1 MVSKWK
7 PHLVLMDMAMPVID
21 GYEAT
26 RKIKA
31 SPDIRNTAIVAV
43 TASAFEEDKQRILA
57 AGADGYLS
65 KPFKDAEL
73 FETIGRL
80 TGAEY
85 LYEEPG
91 GGENVIETAGDNALM
106 RKTIAALTTDLVNQM
121 RAAVES
127 ADIDLLNEL
136 TLQLVTEQPLLAK
149 QIQEMATRYQYEALT
164 ELFSSRG

>member
-1 MVSKWK
+1 
-7 PHLVLMDMAMPVID
+7 MAMPVMD

-43 TASAFEEDKQRILA
+43 TASAFEEDKQRILD
-57 AGADGYLS
+57 AGADDYLS

-80 TGAEY
+80 TGAKY
-85 LYEEPG
+85 LYEEALNA
-91 GGENVIETAGDNALM
+91 EKEKVSATADDKVLM
-106 RKTIAALTTDLVNQM
+106 HKTVTTLPLDLVNQM

-127 ADIDLLNEL
+127 ADLDQLNEL
-136 TLQLVTEQPLLAK
+136 ALQLATQQPLLAT
-149 QIQEMATRYQYEALT
+149 QIQEMAARYEYEALT
-164 ELFSSRG
+164 ELFSSGG